1 MQINKK
7 EDSNRACTSLS
18 LLFYLFIRRSR
29 TNEETKFPSLVACRS
44 GTFHAMPKASP
55 SQNTAK
61 PQARKRSFRVWWHVS
76 LAKPKASSHHPL
88 YTNSPELN
96 STRTAASNS
105 LSVLAFL
112 SSLIFF
118 SSFGK
123 NTRI

>member
-29 TNEETKFPSLVACRS
+29 TNEETEFPSLVACLISEAVRR
-44 GTFHAMPKASP
+44 ASLKIY
-55 SQNTAK
+55 TAK
-61 PQARKRSFRVWWHVS
+61 PQTRKRSFRVWWHVS
-76 LAKPKASSHHPL
+76 LAKPKASPSHSL
-88 YTNSPELN
+88 YINSPELN

-112 SSLIFF
+112 SSLIFL
-118 SSFGK
+118 SSLGK
-123 NTRI
+123 NTHI

>member
-29 TNEETKFPSLVACRS
+29 TNEETKFPSLVACLIN
-44 GTFHAMPKASP
+44 AKPKASP
-55 SQNTAK
+55 PKDIYGEAAPT
-61 PQARKRSFRVWWHVS
+61 RKLCFRVWWHVS
-76 LAKPKASSHHPL
+76 LAKPKASPSHAL
-88 YTNSPELN
+88 YINSPELN

-112 SSLIFF
+112 SSLIFL
-118 SSFGK
+118 SSLGK
-123 NTRI
+123 NTHI